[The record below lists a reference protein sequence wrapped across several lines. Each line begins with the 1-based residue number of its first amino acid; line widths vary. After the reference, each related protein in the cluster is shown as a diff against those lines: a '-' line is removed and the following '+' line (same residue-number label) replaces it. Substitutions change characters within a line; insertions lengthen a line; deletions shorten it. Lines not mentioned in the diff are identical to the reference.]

1 MKTHQDTA
9 HVSCESL
16 SVGKNIA
23 LFSKVWGVGGCCEN
37 GSNSVT
43 NEISLEG

>member
-9 HVSCESL
+9 HVSCKSL
-16 SVGKNIA
+16 SVGKNTA
-23 LFSKVWGVGGCCEN
+23 LYFKVWRGEQCGSD
-37 GSNSVT
+37 SNSVT